1 MRNER
6 KEFVRFFLQRLR
18 GEAMEETTKGKSQMM
33 AALFPLSDVSVAFTI
48 CKRAEEMTNAIVD
61 VASNNSP
68 NQIVISGEEVA
79 VSHAIQIAQKEFGVK
94 KAIKL
99 NVSAAFHSRLM
110 RDAAAVVEREL
121 NNVSLHTPVVPFISN
136 VTANEESDPTR
147 LRSLLVQQ
155 ITQTIRWVDCVQTAI
170 TKKQIKFFLEVGPK
184 RVLTGLIQQ
193 INSTVSAWS
202 LGSVDDIRLFFEYI
216 RKRNKTES

>member
-1 MRNER
+1 MSR
-6 KEFVRFFLQRLR
+6 V
-18 GEAMEETTKGKSQMM
+18 TTV
-33 AALFPLSDVSVAFTI
+33 P
-48 CKRAEEMTNAIVD
+48 
-61 VASNNSP
+61 
-68 NQIVISGEEVA
+68 ISGEEVA

>member
-1 MRNER
+1 MQFKSPKKNSVSKSNCESER
-6 KEFVRFFLQRLR
+6 ERERSFSVWLTRYWKCYVR
-18 GEAMEETTKGKSQMM
+18 
-33 AALFPLSDVSVAFTI
+33 
-48 CKRAEEMTNAIVD
+48 
-61 VASNNSP
+61 
-68 NQIVISGEEVA
+68 
-79 VSHAIQIAQKEFGVK
+79 
-94 KAIKL
+94 AIKL